1 METHMKT
8 LIAALTLGTLIAAP
22 AFVQSAN
29 AEYRLDPTRERAIQ
43 ECMAMQNR
51 DSHDGYEGKKGGGL
65 QWNYQACMA
74 NHGQPQ

>member
-8 LIAALTLGTLIAAP
+8 LITALTLGALIATP
-22 AFVQSAN
+22 AFVQSAS
-29 AEYRLDPTRERAIQ
+29 AEYRLSPERERAIT
-43 ECMAMQNR
+43 ECMGMQNR
-51 DSHDGYEGKKGGGL
+51 NSHDGYEGQKGGGL